1 MTLSELISA
10 LVDQAQELNPLL
22 VVDVDWLDD
31 LEVNPDILIAHQPS
45 WPFEYQVGSI
55 VYHDPMVE
63 WDEDYGPQPPAD
75 DPDAQAWHDDRALT
89 MEKPKAIFI
98 GEGGGQEYLRGGVAS
113 LLGWR

>member
-1 MTLSELISA
+1 MTLTELIQALTDQARELDPEFDIDGPSELEYDPE
-10 LVDQAQELNPLL
+10 VLL
-22 VVDVDWLDD
+22 
-31 LEVNPDILIAHQPS
+31 AMQPS
-45 WPFEYQVGSI
+45 WPFEYVISQV
-55 VYHDPMVE
+55 VLHDPLVE
-63 WDEDYGPQPPAD
+63 WDEDYGPEPPAD

>member
-10 LVDQAQELNPLL
+10 LADQAQEINPLL

-55 VYHDPMVE
+55 VYHDPVAE
-63 WDEDYGPQPPAD
+63 WEEEFGPQPPAD